1 MESGKWR
8 SAVDTENLPVNTENL
23 PVNLP
28 AKLAQVLNLIKE
40 NPHISYQQIAD
51 QIGKSRETVRV
62 YLKQLREEFNP
73 IFEVLFDFSMV
84 EVMHPGS
91 ELCSLRFFTL
101 K

>member
-8 SAVDTENLPVNTENL
+8 SAVYTETLPVKL
-23 PVNLP
+23 PV
-28 AKLAQVLNLIKE
+28 KLVQVLNLIKE

-62 YLKQLREEFNP
+62 YLKQLREEFRL
-73 IFEVLFDFSMV
+73 IDRT
-84 EVMHPGS
+84 GS
-91 ELCSLRFFTL
+91 DKNGKWVVIDQDKSE

>member
-8 SAVDTENLPVNTENL
+8 SAVDTDNLPVKTENL

-28 AKLAQVLNLIKE
+28 VKLIQVLMLIKE

-62 YLKQLREEFNP
+62 YLKQLREEFKLIDRTGSDKNGKW
-73 IFEVLFDFSMV
+73 VVV
-84 EVMHPGS
+84 EQDKSG
-91 ELCSLRFFTL
+91 